1 MSNKLPA
8 LAKDGEGVLRNCA
21 QMSKL
26 MGFGVPQP
34 VRDFTILLLGEV
46 FKVLTEN
53 MDSEQAEQLMGQ
65 ISDHVLGTTAK

>member
-8 LAKDGEGVLRNCA
+8 LPKDGEGVLRNCA

-26 MGFGVPQP
+26 MDCGVPQP